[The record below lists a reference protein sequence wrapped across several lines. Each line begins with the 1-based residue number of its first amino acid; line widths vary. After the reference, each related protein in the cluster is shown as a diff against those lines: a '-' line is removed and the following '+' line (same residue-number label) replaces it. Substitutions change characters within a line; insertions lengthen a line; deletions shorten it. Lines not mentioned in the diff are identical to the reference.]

1 MEPIFILDQ
10 ITLRPGKLGEFR
22 EKLAREYLPA
32 ARDRGLRLVD
42 SWLTPPLEMHDAGND
57 LVLLWSLADIGAFW
71 EMRRLQGED
80 PEGAHWWEGTGEWVA
95 SRSRQFMT
103 REPFTASEAER
114 GQGGA

>member
-10 ITLRPGKLGEFR
+10 VTLRPGKLREFR
-22 EKLAREYLPA
+22 EKLACEYVPD
-32 ARDRGLRLVD
+32 ARDRGLTLVD

-57 LVLLWSLADIGAFW
+57 LVLLWSLADVGAFW
-71 EMRRLQGED
+71 EMRRRQGED

-103 REPFTASEAER
+103 REPLAASETLR
-114 GQGGA
+114 GRGRG